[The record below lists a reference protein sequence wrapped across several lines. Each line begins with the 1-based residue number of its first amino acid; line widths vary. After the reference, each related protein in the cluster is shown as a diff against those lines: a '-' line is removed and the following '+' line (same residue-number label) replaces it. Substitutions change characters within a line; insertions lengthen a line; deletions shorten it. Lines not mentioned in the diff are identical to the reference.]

1 MRLPSLGAMHT
12 DLTRLPLRGKGGAF
26 HVVVESP
33 RGSTVKLKYEPGLG
47 AFTLSRPLV
56 HGLSYP
62 FDWGFVPSTQ
72 APDGDPL
79 DALVYWDQT
88 TYPGVV
94 LPCRALGVLKVEQK
108 KSRGRGRERNDRLL
122 VVPTA
127 ALRAENLGGVQEL
140 SRRERRELEHFF
152 TAAVA
157 FTDKAPRLLGW
168 AGADAAERMVEQA
181 ATAYAKQARH

>member
-1 MRLPSLGAMHT
+1 MST

-33 RGSTVKLKYEPGLG
+33 RGSTVKLKYEPELG

-56 HGLSYP
+56 HGLRYP
-62 FDWGFVPSTQ
+62 FDWGFVPSTR
-72 APDGDPL
+72 AADGDPL
-79 DALVYWDQT
+79 DALVYWDQS

-94 LPCRALGVLKVEQK
+94 LPCRPLGVLKVDQK

-122 VVPTA
+122 MVPTLA
-127 ALRAENLGGVQEL
+127 PRAHNLKTLQDLALRECQ
-140 SRRERRELEHFF
+140 ELEHFF

-157 FTDKAPRLLGW
+157 FANKDVRILGW
-168 AGADAAERMVEQA
+168 EGPAAAERMLQQA
-181 ATAYAKQARH
+181 AAAYAPPGGS

>member
-1 MRLPSLGAMHT
+1 MPT
-12 DLTRLPLRGKGGAF
+12 DLTRLPLRGKDGAF

-33 RGSTVKLKYEPGLG
+33 RGCTVKLKYDPELG

-56 HGLSYP
+56 HGLRYP
-62 FDWGFVPSTQ
+62 FDWGFIPSTQ

-79 DALVYWDQT
+79 DALVYWEQP

-108 KSRGRGRERNDRLL
+108 KAKGRGRERNDRLL
-122 VVPTA
+122 VVPTLDA
-127 ALRAENLGGVQEL
+127 RAQNLKTIQDL
-140 SRRERRELEHFF
+140 SLRERRELEHFF

-157 FTDKAPRLLGW
+157 FDDKDVRILGW
-168 AGADAAERMVEQA
+168 QGPEAAERMMRQA
-181 ATAYAKQARH
+181 AAAHENG